1 MIHSIGNPKRYRTI
15 CYVFTLAAALVSGR
29 TEAAISWNDVQW
41 LTWSTALNP
50 AASTGSAAGQQ
61 VFVNVTGTN
70 GTNAG
75 AGLTNFDVL
84 GNSTFTMVTPTL
96 GLGAPKGGTVVNYTI
111 SLASLTIPAS
121 DLIIGISNLDAIN
134 GRGSITVSATDS
146 ANQASNVNH
155 WITEAQ
161 FKAQAGVPAAQ
172 ALVTRS
178 NLGNNMQL
186 GSVVGPDNTSWGDS
200 RGIFFG
206 GLDAD
211 LATITLAHFYNHP
224 TSSTTDSINLFI
236 GIVPEPSAVLL
247 SAIGAAACMTR
258 RQRKY

>member
-1 MIHSIGNPKRYRTI
+1 MIHSYGKHKRYRTI
-15 CYVFTLAAALVSGR
+15 CFAFTLAAALVSGR

-41 LTWSTALNP
+41 LTWSAALNP

-61 VFVNVTGTN
+61 VFVSVTGTN
-70 GTNAG
+70 GINAG
-75 AGLTNFDVL
+75 VGVSNFDVL
-84 GNSTFTMVTPTL
+84 GNATFAMITPTL

-111 SLASLTIPAS
+111 NLASLTIPTS

-134 GRGSITVSATDS
+134 ARGSITVSATNS
-146 ANQASNVNH
+146 ANLASNVNN

-161 FKAQAGVPAAQ
+161 FKQQAGVPAAQ

-186 GSVVGPDNTSWGDS
+186 GSVVGTDNTSWGDS

-206 GLDAD
+206 GLDAG
-211 LATITLAHFYNHP
+211 LSTITLAHFYSHP
-224 TSSTTDSINLFI
+224 NATITDNISLYI

-247 SAIGAAACMTR
+247 SVIGVAACMTR
-258 RQRKY
+258 RQRRA